1 MKNFYK
7 NLEKKLLKFC
17 PDINKKKILDGNS
30 LQSASLI
37 LLFEGKNGISF
48 FLTKRSKNLKSHPGQ
63 ISLPGGKAELF
74 DKNFG
79 ETARRETEEEI
90 GIPES
95 KMKHLGYL
103 PSVYTKTNYV
113 IFPSVAILKL
123 NYADIMSNLKICEQE
138 VEKVWIEPIYKFIDL
153 KSYDK
158 VTNQDKIYWKIES
171 NKKIVWGATAM
182 ILNNLALIIKNS
194 FYSN

>member
-17 PDINKKKILDGNS
+17 PDIDKKKILDGNS

-95 KMKHLGYL
+95 KM
-103 PSVYTKTNYV
+103 PT
-113 IFPSVAILKL
+113 
-123 NYADIMSNLKICEQE
+123 
-138 VEKVWIEPIYKFIDL
+138 
-153 KSYDK
+153 
-158 VTNQDKIYWKIES
+158 
-171 NKKIVWGATAM
+171 
-182 ILNNLALIIKNS
+182 
-194 FYSN
+194 

>member
-37 LLFEGKNGISF
+37 LLFEGENGISF

-74 DKNFG
+74 DKNF
-79 ETARRETEEEI
+79 E
-90 GIPES
+90 
-95 KMKHLGYL
+95 Y
-103 PSVYTKTNYV
+103 KT
-113 IFPSVAILKL
+113 SH
-123 NYADIMSNLKICEQE
+123 
-138 VEKVWIEPIYKFIDL
+138 
-153 KSYDK
+153 
-158 VTNQDKIYWKIES
+158 
-171 NKKIVWGATAM
+171 
-182 ILNNLALIIKNS
+182 IIQ
-194 FYSN
+194 